1 MSTLRRPR
9 GQSLVEF
16 AVTLPAALLLV
27 LLIVRMMII
36 LNVWY
41 TITQTTNIAI
51 RAAALT
57 GEASQAC
64 RLVMENLRNYAP
76 DHLTVTISFADKKA
90 VCQFVVVQSPLNID
104 PEIFITVTP
113 DLPKFQ
119 PPITPS
125 ATPYTPTPGQT
136 LIPTNTANP
145 AGGRYDTAPRPAS
158 THPDRIRHAG
168 GGSLRAGLESASRG
182 GGTRPAGKPREGP
195 PDRDPG
201 DFLGCCG
208 AGGGVGK
215 RGAGRRSSNS
225 RWS

>member
-64 RLVMENLRNYAP
+64 RIVMENLRNYAP

-90 VCQFVVVQSPLNID
+90 VCQFVVLQSPLNID

-145 AGGRYDTAPRPAS
+145 AGADTTQLPDLPVRIQIEYDMQVAGPFAPDWRVHLA
-158 THPDRIRHAG
+158 AAA
-168 GGSLRAGLESASRG
+168 RARLESRVKVLPTA
-182 GGTRPAGKPREGP
+182 TPEI
-195 PDRDPG
+195 
-201 DFLGCCG
+201 F
-208 AGGGVGK
+208 
-215 RGAGRRSSNS
+215 
-225 RWS
+225 